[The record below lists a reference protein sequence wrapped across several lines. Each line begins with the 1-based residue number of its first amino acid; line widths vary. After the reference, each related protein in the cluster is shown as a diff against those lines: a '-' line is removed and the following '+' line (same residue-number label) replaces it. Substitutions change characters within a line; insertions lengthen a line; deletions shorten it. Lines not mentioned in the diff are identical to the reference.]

1 MTGIGQSGRP
11 SSKKNARP
19 KSVGPWTTDAGKTR
33 YFRPCGSDAESSRVE
48 TGLAP
53 SPPDAEAAPSRV
65 STGVSRVPRK
75 PSDIFSLSRRWS
87 HVPQRAL
94 WSDSGKQRAQH
105 DPLARRDQ
113 ESHDR
118 QAPEAD
124 RAGCEEESPGTLPAG
139 TFLWSLFLRGAGHS
153 LVRPH
158 RARS

>member
-11 SSKKNARP
+11 SSKKNATP
-19 KSVGPWTTDAGKTR
+19 KSVGPWTTDGGKTR
-33 YFRPCGSDAESSRVE
+33 YFRPCSSSRVE
-48 TGLAP
+48 TRLAP
-53 SPPDAEAAPSRV
+53 SSPDTEAAASRV

-124 RAGCEEESPGTLPAG
+124 RAGGEEES
-139 TFLWSLFLRGAGHS
+139 
-153 LVRPH
+153 
-158 RARS
+158 